1 MSFVRGEVPSVAKQ
15 GPSVEMS
22 LKPLKNWCE
31 DVQDGEA
38 VGLKQHSY
46 FTAAGHYIQLL
57 PQSPLCETHRLLLLH
72 WQAHKS
78 SCFLE

>member
-38 VGLKQHSY
+38 VGQKQHSY
-46 FTAAGHYIQLL
+46 FTASGHYIQV
-57 PQSPLCETHRLLLLH
+57 PAASPEPSLG
-72 WQAHKS
+72 S
-78 SCFLE
+78 P